1 MHCKPRWSCLSRPLR
16 RLKTPAETAET
27 HPAADQP
34 IWSPIRELG
43 ARKRKKTSQLN
54 WLDEATLLGRHGSE
68 RKMSLQII
76 YGHFSAQ
83 TDCPGG
89 RDENKWGRIKRSAGS
104 GGRSGA
110 ATSYL
115 FHERREEKL
124 LKRKMLLGLFLRT
137 ERWSALKKK
146 IINLTVQ
153 VVFVELSLILTATSF
168 PRTRFLFLSLDDN

>member
-1 MHCKPRWSCLSRPLR
+1 M
-16 RLKTPAETAET
+16 
-27 HPAADQP
+27 
-34 IWSPIRELG
+34 
-43 ARKRKKTSQLN
+43 
-54 WLDEATLLGRHGSE
+54 
-68 RKMSLQII
+68 
-76 YGHFSAQ
+76 
-83 TDCPGG
+83 
-89 RDENKWGRIKRSAGS
+89 KRSAGS

-146 IINLTVQ
+146 TGQ

>member
-1 MHCKPRWSCLSRPLR
+1 M
-16 RLKTPAETAET
+16 
-27 HPAADQP
+27 
-34 IWSPIRELG
+34 
-43 ARKRKKTSQLN
+43 
-54 WLDEATLLGRHGSE
+54 
-68 RKMSLQII
+68 
-76 YGHFSAQ
+76 
-83 TDCPGG
+83 
-89 RDENKWGRIKRSAGS
+89 KRSAGS

-146 IINLTVQ
+146 TRNLTVQ
-153 VVFVELSLILTATSF
+153 VVFVELSLIPTATSF